1 MRGLP
6 PSRWR
11 LGASPTGRSLLLL
24 RARSHLLTPSMWSK
38 GSFLEQAVHT
48 ISEQAVKADDLV
60 GEAIATGLAAD
71 PLE

>member
-1 MRGLP
+1 
-6 PSRWR
+6 
-11 LGASPTGRSLLLL
+11 
-24 RARSHLLTPSMWSK
+24 MWPN

-60 GEAIATGLAAD
+60 GEAIATGLTAD